1 VEHDFESIAER
12 IMLLNGTRMRRE
24 DTTDTILLAI
34 TDITERE
41 RLRFELEGQ
50 KEFTEKLIDSVRE
63 SLVVLGWDL
72 RVHFANQ
79 SFYKRFAVTR
89 EETEG
94 PSHL

>member
-1 VEHDFESIAER
+1 
-12 IMLLNGTRMRRE
+12 M
-24 DTTDTILLAI
+24 
-34 TDITERE
+34 
-41 RLRFELEGQ
+41 
-50 KEFTEKLIDSVRE
+50 IDSVRE

-94 PSHL
+94 HLIYELGNGQWDIPELRLLLEEILPRENSFDDYKWNISSSRLASGPCCSTPAASIT

>member
-1 VEHDFESIAER
+1 
-12 IMLLNGTRMRRE
+12 MRRE

-72 RVHFANQ
+72 RIRWRTYRRNDRTYLTFEMAG
-79 SFYKRFAVTR
+79 TR
-89 EETEG
+89 RTDRGAG
-94 PSHL
+94 PPGALAPR